1 MNRPAKR
8 LFLVGLLFLFA
19 CELTQFAPAGRS
31 QANVTGQWQTL
42 PYTMPINPIHVH
54 LLNTGNVLVVT
65 GTGNDPNDPLTQAAL
80 WNPTTGTITVQ
91 NIEYDMFCNGMVGLP
106 DGRVMIAGGTLAYN
120 PAFLGYNR
128 ISVYDPATGLF
139 TDQPNMAHGRW
150 YPTATMLGNGSVMIY
165 SGYTET
171 GPTNNTIEIFSES
184 TGLSAPLTSNWTPPL
199 YPRMHL
205 LPNGNIFYSGSTT
218 PSNIYNPS
226 TNTWTMGVAATN
238 YGGTRTYGSSVLLP
252 LTPANN
258 YDPKVMIFGGGS
270 PATATSEMIDLGAAT
285 PAWVYGP
292 SMSAPR
298 TEMDATML
306 PNGNVLLTGGS
317 TNDEDPTTAH
327 LNADMYNPAT
337 NTMTSAGSEAYARL
351 YHTVT
356 LLMPDATVWVA
367 GSNPAQ
373 GTYQPEMEIYTP
385 PYLFNANGSLATRPT
400 ITSVSTSKIG
410 YGSSFTLQT
419 PNAANIS
426 SVVLMRNGSSTHAF
440 DMDQRYVGLSFTAG
454 SGVLNL
460 TGPPNSNIAPPGY
473 YMLFILNSSGVPSVA
488 SMVQISAAPTDVPPT
503 GTITSPASN
512 VTINAGQSVSFAGSG
527 SSSGS
532 TISSYYWT
540 FFDGTPSS
548 SNLQNPGSVSYSI
561 AGTHPATLTVTDA
574 HGITDPHPP
583 SVMVTVPDFT
593 LGVSPT
599 LNSATQGAN
608 APYAIQIT
616 GQTGFIGNVNLSVT
630 GLPTGAT
637 AAFSPA
643 TITNSGSSTLNV
655 STAAVATG
663 SYSLTVTAS
672 TGILTHSATVTLA
685 VDPSNSTTAI
695 NFGSGFSPSGLVLK
709 GNAQLIGT
717 ALQLTDNTENNEEG
731 NAWWTTPVNVQAFT
745 TDFTFQLTQPNA
757 NGFTF
762 ILQNAGT
769 SAVGLGG
776 SYLGFGSIGTSVAV
790 KFDLFNQ
797 AGEGTNSTGLFTNGA
812 EPTVPATTIGG
823 GVNLHSGDVLEAH
836 ITYNGTT
843 LTLTITD
850 LTVSASFTTSWPI
863 NIPATVGANTAY
875 VGFGG
880 GTGGLTAIQQ
890 ILSWTYS
897 TNSPAAATPVITPA
911 TGSYTG
917 SQTVSITD
925 GTAGSAIYYTLDGST
940 PSSTTSTKYTGS
952 FTVAATTTVKAIAV
966 ATGLSTSATATSV
979 ITIQS
984 GGTAA
989 INFGSGFS
997 AAGMQFNGSAVLN
1010 GKAVQLTN
1018 TAGSQAGSAYWTT
1031 PVNVQAFTTNF
1042 TFQLITPNADGFT
1055 FVLQNAGLTAV
1066 GPDGGGLGYSGIGKS
1081 VAIKFDLFSN
1091 SGEGNNSTGLYTG
1104 GASPTLPAIT
1114 LAGGVN
1120 LHSGDVFNAQLSYN
1134 GTTLTLT
1141 LTDTTTPADTFTT
1154 SWTVNIPT
1162 AVGGNTAYAGFTGGT
1177 GGLTATQDILTWT
1190 YSTGTALTPA
1200 ATPAFNPPAGTYTS
1214 AQPVT
1219 ITDSTPGSTIYYTL
1233 NGSIPST
1240 SSTQYTAPITVAAS
1254 ETINAIATA
1263 TGFGP
1268 SAVGTAAYVITT
1280 LTPAATPLITPATG
1294 TYPGT
1299 QTVTITDS
1307 TAGSTI
1313 YYTLNG
1319 NPPTTASTAYTGT
1332 FTVATTTTVNAIAV
1346 ASGFATS
1353 ATATSVITIQSGG
1366 GTTATAIN
1374 LGSGFSATGMQ
1385 FNGSAVLN
1393 GSAVQL
1399 TNTTGSQAGSA
1410 YWTTPVNVQA
1420 FINDFTFQLTS
1431 PNADG
1436 FTFVLQNT
1444 GVTALGAVGGG
1455 LGFSGI
1461 GKSVAVKFDLFNGSG
1476 EGNNSTGLYTGGAS
1490 PTVPATTLGGGV
1502 NLHSGDTFHVH
1513 MVYDGTNLTMTI
1525 TDTTVPADTFTIAFP
1540 VNIPAMV
1547 GGNTAYAGFTGGT
1560 GGLTAVQNIL
1570 NWTYGNTAVNLGSGF
1585 SASGMQFNGSAVLN
1599 GSAVQLTNTTGSQA
1613 GSAYWTTPVNVQ
1625 AFINDFTFQLTSP
1638 NADGFTFVLQNTGVT
1653 ALGAV
1658 GGGLGFSGIG
1668 KSVAVKFDLFNGSGE
1683 GNNSTG
1689 LYTGGASPTVPA
1701 TTLGGG
1707 VNLHSGDTFHVHMV
1721 YDGTNLTMTITD
1733 TTVPADTFTIAF
1745 PVNIP
1750 AMVGGN
1756 TAVAGFTGGTG
1767 GLTAVQN
1774 ILNWTYAN

>member
-1 MNRPAKR
+1 MNRSAR
-8 LFLVGLLFLFA
+8 LFVAGPLFVFIFL
-19 CELTQFAPAGRS
+19 LTQFAPAGRS
-31 QANVTGQWQTL
+31 QANVTGQWQTMS
-42 PYTMPINPIHVH
+42 YTMPINPIHVH
-54 LLNTGNVLVVT
+54 LLPSGNVLVVS
-65 GTGNDPNDPLTQAAL
+65 GTGNNPNQSLTQAAL
-80 WNPTTGTITVQ
+80 WNPTTGSITVQ
-91 NIEYDMFCNGMVGLP
+91 NVEYDMFCNGMVGLP
-106 DGRVMIAGGTLAYN
+106 DGRVLIAGGTLAYN
-120 PAFLGYNR
+120 PSFLGYNR
-128 ISVYDPATGLF
+128 LSTYDPTTGLF

-150 YPTATMLGNGSVMIY
+150 YPTATMLGNGNVMIF

-171 GPTNNTIEIFSES
+171 GPTNNTVEIFSES
-184 TGLSAPLTSNWTPPL
+184 TGLGSPLTANWTPPL
-199 YPRMHL
+199 YPRLHL
-205 LPNGNIFYSGSTT
+205 LPNGNIFYSGST
-218 PSNIYNPS
+218 PQSGIFNPTTS
-226 TNTWTMGVAATN
+226 TWTMGVATTN
-238 YGGTRTYGSSVLLP
+238 YAGTRTYGSSVLLP

-270 PATATSEMIDLGAAT
+270 PATATSEMIDLGAAN
-285 PAWVYGP
+285 PAWVNGP
-292 SMSAPR
+292 SMSSPR
-298 TEMDATML
+298 IEMDATLL
-306 PNGNVLLTGGS
+306 PNGNILLTGGS

-327 LNADMYNPAT
+327 LNADMYNLAT

-367 GSNPAQ
+367 GSNPSQ

-400 ITSVSTSKIG
+400 ITSLSTTKIG
-410 YGSSFTLQT
+410 YGTAFTVQT

-460 TGPPNSNIAPPGY
+460 TSPPNSNIAPPGY

-488 SMVQISAAPTDVPPT
+488 SMVQISSAPADVPPT

-527 SSSGS
+527 SSSDS

-548 SNLQNPGSVSYSI
+548 SNVQNPGAVTYSI
-561 AGTHPATLTVTDA
+561 AGTHAATLTVTDA
-574 HGITDPHPP
+574 QGISDPHPP
-583 SVMVTVPDFT
+583 AVSVTVPDFA

-608 APYAIQIT
+608 ASYAISVT
-616 GQTGFIGNVNLSVT
+616 GQTGFVGNVSLSVS

-637 AAFSPA
+637 AAFNPA
-643 TITNSGSSTLNV
+643 TIANSGSSTLNV
-655 STAAVATG
+655 STASVATG

-672 TGILTHSATVTLA
+672 AGLLTHTTTVTLA
-685 VDPSNSTTAI
+685 VDPSNSTTAV
-695 NFGSGFSPSGLVLK
+695 NFGSGFSASGLQLI

-717 ALQLTDNTENNEEG
+717 ALQLTDNAATNEEG
-731 NAWWTTPVNVQAFT
+731 NAWWKTPVNVQAFT
-745 TDFTFQLTQPNA
+745 TDFTFQLTQANA

-762 ILQNAGT
+762 ILQNAGPT
-769 SAVGLGG
+769 AVGLGG
-776 SYLGFGSIGTSVAV
+776 AYMGFGSIGTSVGV

-850 LTVSASFTTSWPI
+850 LTVPASFTTSWPI
-863 NIPATVGANTAY
+863 NIPTTVGGNTAY

-897 TNSPAAATPVITPA
+897 TNMPAAATPVIAPA

-925 GTAGSAIYYTLDGST
+925 STAGSTIYYTLDGSK
-940 PSSTTSTKYTGS
+940 PSTSSTKYAGS
-952 FTVAATTTVKAIAV
+952 FVVASTTTVNAIAV
-966 ATGLSTSATATSV
+966 ATGFSTSAIANSV

-984 GGTAA
+984 SGTTA

-997 AAGMQFNGSAVLN
+997 AAGMQFNGSAVLS

-1018 TAGSQAGSAYWTT
+1018 TTGSQAGTAYWTT
-1031 PVNVQAFTTNF
+1031 PVNVQSFTTNF
-1042 TFQLITPNADGFT
+1042 TFQLVNPNADGFT
-1055 FVLQNAGLTAV
+1055 FVLQNAGVTALGGV
-1066 GPDGGGLGYSGIGKS
+1066 GGGLGFSGIGKS
-1081 VAIKFDLFSN
+1081 VAVKFDLFSN
-1091 SGEGNNSTGLYTG
+1091 VGEGNNSTGMYTG
-1104 GASPTLPAIT
+1104 GAAPTTPAIT

-1177 GGLTATQDILTWT
+1177 GGLTATQNILTWT

-1200 ATPAFNPPAGTYTS
+1200 ATPTFSPVAGTYTGS
-1214 AQPVT
+1214 QSVT
-1219 ITDSTPGSTIYYTL
+1219 ISDATPGSTIYYTL
-1233 NGSIPST
+1233 NGSTPNT
-1240 SSTQYTAPITVAAS
+1240 SSTQFTTTPITVAAS

-1263 TGFGP
+1263 TGFAQ
-1268 SAVGTAAYVITT
+1268 SAVGTAAYVISAP
-1280 LTPAATPLITPATG
+1280 TPAATPVITPATG
-1294 TYPGT
+1294 SYTGT

-1313 YYTLNG
+1313 YYTIDGSAPTNG
-1319 NPPTTASTAYTGT
+1319 STLYGGPFMVA
-1332 FTVATTTTVNAIAV
+1332 ATTTVSAIAL
-1346 ASGFATS
+1346 APGFANS
-1353 ATATSVITIQSGG
+1353 APAMSVITIQAASGG
-1366 GTTATAIN
+1366 ATAIN
-1374 LGSGFSATGMQ
+1374 LNSGFSASGMQ
-1385 FNGSAVLN
+1385 FNGSAVLS
-1393 GSAVQL
+1393 GTAVQL

-1410 YWTTPVNVQA
+1410 YWATPVNVQT
-1420 FINDFTFQLTS
+1420 FVNDFTFQLTT

-1436 FTFVLQNT
+1436 FTFILQNT
-1444 GVTALGAVGGG
+1444 GVTAVGGIGGG
-1455 LGFSGI
+1455 LGSSGV
-1461 GKSVAVKFDLFNGSG
+1461 GKSVAVKFDLFSNAG
-1476 EGNNSTGLYTGGAS
+1476 EGNNSTGLYTGGAA
-1490 PTVPATTLGGGV
+1490 PTLPATTLGGGV

-1540 VNIPAMV
+1540 INIPATV

-1560 GGLTAVQNIL
+1560 GGLTAVQKIL
-1570 NWTYGNTAVNLGSGF
+1570 NWTYGSTAINLNSGF
-1585 SASGMQFNGSAVLN
+1585 SASGMQFNGSAVLS
-1599 GSAVQLTNTTGSQA
+1599 GTAVQLTNTTGSQA
-1613 GSAYWTTPVNVQ
+1613 GSAYWATPVNVQ
-1625 AFINDFTFQLTSP
+1625 TFVNDFTFQLTTP
-1638 NADGFTFVLQNTGVT
+1638 NADGFTFILQNTGVT
-1653 ALGAV
+1653 AVGGI
-1658 GGGLGFSGIG
+1658 GGGLGSSGVG
-1668 KSVAVKFDLFNGSGE
+1668 KSVAVKFDLFSNAGE

-1689 LYTGGASPTVPA
+1689 LYTGGAAPTLPA

-1745 PVNIP
+1745 PINIP
-1750 AMVGGN
+1750 ATVGGN
-1756 TAVAGFTGGTG
+1756 TSYAGFTGGTG

-1774 ILNWTYAN
+1774 ILNWTFVN